1 MSEAVA
7 RPYLV
12 HLLVAEGEPT
22 TPLDGATLLAELER
36 RCGAVLPPPVAPSS
50 PESGATALHF
60 AFADHVIELADGT
73 MPVQG
78 LVTPLEG
85 PVPAA
90 ILTPALEQTRGWD
103 ARGAIG
109 ELASPALLVSD
120 LFAGGIARHVRLK
133 LFLGLVTSVL
143 AQRRCRAIVWGPSQK
158 VVDPAMLLQSLDEDP
173 LFAAINVRLFRV
185 GDGAA
190 GEVVMDTL
198 GLEPFGLPDVQMH
211 FVGLDPNRVAGFLH
225 GMARYLF
232 QRGAV
237 IEDGHTVPGPEG
249 QAYRCRIEEALVA
262 PARVVIDVEP
272 DQPHSPRQA

>member
-12 HLLVAEGEPT
+12 HLLVAETEPT
-22 TPLDGATLLAELER
+22 TPLDRALLLAELER
-36 RCGAVLPPPVAPSS
+36 RCGAVLPPLTPPDSAT
-50 PESGATALHF
+50 GASALHF
-60 AFADHVIELADGT
+60 AFADHVTELADGM

-85 PVPAA
+85 PVPATA
-90 ILTPALEQTRGWD
+90 LASALEQTRGWD
-103 ARGAIG
+103 ARAAIG
-109 ELASPALLVSD
+109 EVASPSLLVSD
-120 LFAGGIARHVRLK
+120 LFAGGIARHARLK
-133 LFLGLVTSVL
+133 LFMGLVTSVL
-143 AQRRCRAIVWGPSQK
+143 ALRRCRAIVWGPSQK

-225 GMARYLF
+225 GLGRYLF
-232 QRGAV
+232 QRGPV

-272 DQPHSPRQA
+272 DPLHSPRPA

>member
-12 HLLVAEGEPT
+12 HLVVADVDTAAVPFDVT
-22 TPLDGATLLAELER
+22 ALLAELAT
-36 RCGAVLPPPVAPSS
+36 RCGPVLEPPAPPASAA
-50 PESGATALHF
+50 GATVLHF
-60 AFADHVIELADGT
+60 AFADHVTELADGKI
-73 MPVQG
+73 PVQG

-85 PVPAA
+85 AVPAA
-90 ILTPALEQTRGWD
+90 ILGPALEQTRRWD
-103 ARGAIG
+103 ARQAIG
-109 ELASPALLVSD
+109 ELAAPALLVSD
-120 LFAGGIARHVRLK
+120 LFAGGIDRHARLK

-143 AQRRCRAIVWGPSQK
+143 TLKACRAIVWGPSQQ
-158 VVDPAMLLQSLDEDP
+158 VIDPAMLLQSLDEDP
-173 LFAAINVRLFRV
+173 LFAAVNVRMFRV
-185 GDGAA
+185 GDGAD
-190 GEVVMDTL
+190 GEVVMDTI

-232 QRGAV
+232 DRGAV

-249 QAYRCRIEEALVA
+249 QPYHCRIEEALVP

-272 DQPHSPRQA
+272 DQPHSTR